1 MTPNL
6 GDWWMRGFVLAIPPP
21 ECRSQT
27 QTAEPRC
34 LDQGGWC
41 SLSAARLLSPGSPAC
56 RKRWVG
62 LQSGRNPRKPGK
74 RPTAE
79 NDKSGNSAKISLTRR
94 PGKHPKYWPPEPH
107 PLGLFFH
114 QPTTQTQHT
123 ATSTTTTFTNSTP
136 TSTQPPPTCPRW
148 KTRTQSV
155 SRCSTRR

>member
-27 QTAEPRC
+27 QTAEPRY

-79 NDKSGNSAKISLTRR
+79 NDKSGNSAKISLTRQ
-94 PGKHPKYWPPEPH
+94 PGKHPKYWQ
-107 PLGLFFH
+107 PLS
-114 QPTTQTQHT
+114 PTLS
-123 ATSTTTTFTNSTP
+123 ASSFTNQRPKHNTP
-136 TSTQPPPTCPRW
+136 QHLQQRSLTQRPLAPQPLLTCPRW